1 MKDYKGSVVVII
13 RVTRYVKGKNFMTIL
28 SIILNNDDNSLRT
41 NRWWCKG
48 WHGNLSKLRNLLPL
62 FLLLEKR
69 LTKRLFLSS
78 EVYIVKKKCTY
89 IHDNRRGRKVAK
101 GY

>member
-28 SIILNNDDNSLRT
+28 SIILNNDNSLRT

-78 EVYIVKKKCTY
+78 EVYIVKKNVHTY
-89 IHDNRRGRKVAK
+89 MIIGEEGK
-101 GY
+101 